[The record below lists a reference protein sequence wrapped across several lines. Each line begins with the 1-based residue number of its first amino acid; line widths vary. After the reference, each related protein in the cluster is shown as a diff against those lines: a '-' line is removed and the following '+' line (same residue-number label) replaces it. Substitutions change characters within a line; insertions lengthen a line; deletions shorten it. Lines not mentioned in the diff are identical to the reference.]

1 MSFTRAVPRVPG
13 RQTLSVAAVA
23 LLLAAGLLAA
33 LSPAQ
38 AASSTAATVASTS
51 AASTAA
57 RPAAARGRPG
67 FQIASLNLEKGMSV
81 RAVRQDFRNVVRHT
95 NTSVIGFQERLF
107 SRKLMRKAL
116 PKHWRLIMAR
126 KGPTGVDDNP
136 IAFNMR
142 KWKFKNSWVKA
153 LSAHDWRRD
162 SGRVA
167 HDQYGMVGVLKH
179 RKTGHVIR
187 VISFHLPPGI
197 HNRRTGGPN
206 WRYPDRVRATWKMS
220 RTIRKVKRR
229 APKRQQFVAA
239 CDCNVTHSKDTG
251 DQLVKGKITGPLRLA
266 TNYSVGGYRPGW
278 RIDYVMAERR
288 SRFRLKAWR
297 SFRDLNTDHPGIVGV
312 FKRR

>member
-13 RQTLSVAAVA
+13 RQTLLVAAVA
-23 LLLAAGLLAA
+23 ILLAAGLVAA

-38 AASSTAATVASTS
+38 ASSSS
-51 AASTAA
+51 ARSGAGQ
-57 RPAAARGRPG
+57 AAARGVTPG
-67 FQIASLNLEKGMSV
+67 FQVASLNLAKGMSV
-81 RAVRQDFRNVVRHT
+81 REVRADFRNVVGHT

-116 PKHWRLIMAR
+116 PKHWRLLMAR

-142 KWKFKNSWVKA
+142 KWKLKNSWVKK
-153 LSAHDWRRD
+153 LSGHDWNRN
-162 SGRVA
+162 SGRTA

-179 RKTGHVIR
+179 RKTKHVIR

-197 HNRRTGGPN
+197 HNRSTGGPN
-206 WRYPDRVRATWKMS
+206 WRYDQRVKAAWDMAATV
-220 RTIRKVKRR
+220 RKVKRR
-229 APKRQQFVAA
+229 APKRQQFIAA
-239 CDCNVTHSKDTG
+239 CDCNVTHSKDTT
-251 DQLVKGKITGPLRLA
+251 DKLVKGKVTGPLRLA

-288 SRFRLKAWR
+288 SPFQMKGWR
-297 SFRDLNTDHPGIVGV
+297 SFRDLNTDHPGIVAR
-312 FKRR
+312 FKHR